1 MVKFVLPTKRLYY
14 DPEDP
19 RIFIIDKYE
28 RVLRCGS
35 TGVCALWSATEVNLK
50 TGIKERKVRL
60 VNWQKFHFGWFVE
73 TSGRYRKDL
82 LNP

>member
-14 DPEDP
+14 DPVDP

-35 TGVCALWSATEVNLK
+35 NGVCALWPVTEPNLK
-50 TGIKERKVRL
+50 TGTKERKVRS
-60 VNWQKFHFGWFVE
+60 VNQQ
-73 TSGRYRKDL
+73 
-82 LNP
+82 